1 MSGVYYGSESEELS
15 LAGLELAYENEVL
28 DKEKD
33 YIDLARYFMYKE
45 LPIKAVDVLNNGIS
59 IEKVKK
65 TRKNYEFL
73 ADAYFLS
80 KEKVQGIDALIKAE
94 SIAVSYT
101 HLTLPTILLV

>member
-65 TRKNYEFL
+65 NKKKIMSFWLMLISCQKRK
-73 ADAYFLS
+73 S
-80 KEKVQGIDALIKAE
+80 KA
-94 SIAVSYT
+94 
-101 HLTLPTILLV
+101 